1 MSDTPMQP
9 IAVKILGKDYR
20 IACAENE
27 QETLIHSAQE
37 LDEQM
42 KEIRDSGKVT
52 GTDRIAVLV
61 ALNLAHELNQAQ
73 TKPETETNSN
83 NGNRISIQLAHLRSK
98 IENTL
103 EKYR

>member
-1 MSDTPMQP
+1 MSDAPMQP
-9 IAVKILGKDYR
+9 VAVKILGKDYR

-52 GTDRIAVLV
+52 GTDRIAVLA

-83 NGNRISIQLAHLRSK
+83 NSNKIAIQLAHLRSK
-98 IENTL
+98 IENAL

>member
-9 IAVKILGKDYR
+9 VAVKILGKDYR

-27 QETLIHSAQE
+27 QETLILSAQE

-73 TKPETETNSN
+73 TKTETNSN
-83 NGNRISIQLAHLRSK
+83 NGNSIAIQLAHLRSK
-98 IENTL
+98 IENAL

>member
-1 MSDTPMQP
+1 MSDTSIQP
-9 IAVKILGKDYR
+9 VAVKILGKDYR

-27 QETLIHSAQE
+27 QEALIHSAQE

-52 GTDRIAVLV
+52 GTDRIAVLA

-73 TKPETETNSN
+73 TKTETNSS
-83 NGNRISIQLAHLRSK
+83 NGNGIAIQLAHLRSK
-98 IENTL
+98 IENAL
-103 EKYR
+103 EKYS

>member
-1 MSDTPMQP
+1 MSDAPMQP

-27 QETLIHSAQE
+27 QETLILSAQE

-52 GTDRIAVLV
+52 GTDRIAVLA

-73 TKPETETNSN
+73 TKTETNSN
-83 NGNRISIQLAHLRSK
+83 NGNSIAIQLAHLRSK
-98 IENTL
+98 IENAL